1 MFKHILVPT
10 DGSKLSL
17 KALDLAAG
25 IASATHAKVSVLYV
39 SPSYPT
45 MIGGDGYMITPSS
58 VKDWDVS
65 IAEVAAGVREQVE
78 KRAGAK
84 SVAVQFLTVSQSGR
98 PSCHVHVVSPDENAK
113 ARNPRNTHDGY
124 IKTKQW
130 AASEYRCHFNK
141 CPDCGN

>member
-25 IASATHAKVSVLYV
+25 VASATHAKVSVLYV

-45 MIGGDGYMITPSS
+45 MIGGDGYMVTPMSI
-58 VKDWDVS
+58 KDWDIS
-65 IAEVAAGVREQVE
+65 IAKGAARVREQVE

-84 SVAVQFLTVSQSGR
+84 SVAVVVIHGLSFRGRLEIGMELQELGRSDTDPMITSPHEATEAAEFVSLS
-98 PSCHVHVVSPDENAK
+98 S
-113 ARNPRNTHDGY
+113 ARKRTH
-124 IKTKQW
+124 
-130 AASEYRCHFNK
+130 
-141 CPDCGN
+141 